1 MISPIDLTEA
11 AQTLVASCGPFVAAS
26 RRGGRDQFVTILREW
41 SHLTEA
47 EATRIIAALEQQ
59 QALRWVSAH
68 TPVQPCPGMLELY
81 GWWHI
86 EPQRLQRC
94 AAA

>member
-1 MISPIDLTEA
+1 MIDPIDLTEA
-11 AQTLVASCGPFVAAS
+11 AQTLVAYCGRYVAAS
-26 RRGGRDQFVTILREW
+26 RRGGQHQFVTILRER
-41 SHLTEA
+41 SGLMEA
-47 EATRIIAALEQQ
+47 EATRIIAALEQR

-81 GWWHI
+81 GFWHI
-86 EPQRLQRC
+86 EPQRLQRR